1 VFVVDLV
8 NNPAS
13 LDPQLQ
19 WDPDSYF
26 VYRNVFDN
34 LVTRDAAGKIVPQ
47 VATTWS
53 YRSDTEIVFTLR
65 DDIRFEDGSLL
76 TPGDVVFS
84 IRRITDPAF
93 KSPQLSQ
100 FGSIASAEPVGTDQ
114 VLLTTKRPYPV
125 LLAQLT
131 KLSIVPRVVVE
142 KVAMTDSV
150 NIRSAAV
157 PIVWSISAVA

>member
-1 VFVVDLV
+1 MLFVVDLV

-84 IRRITDPAF
+84 IRRITDPVP
-93 KSPQLSQ
+93 SS
-100 FGSIASAEPVGTDQ
+100 ASS
-114 VLLTTKRPYPV
+114 VLLPPP
-125 LLAQLT
+125 
-131 KLSIVPRVVVE
+131 S
-142 KVAMTDSV
+142 
-150 NIRSAAV
+150 RSA
-157 PIVWSISAVA
+157 PTRCS